1 MRKHWLLVSMLT
13 LSLQARADTVDVLAK
28 LAPKLGPEA
37 IQQAVAAMKCAQDN
51 GVGRDASRLA
61 IIDYTLPSRV
71 PRMWVFDLRQP
82 KLLFEEHAAHGKGS
96 GHDVPVAFSD
106 REGSYQTS
114 LGLFLTDK
122 TYQGG
127 NGYSLRLHGLS
138 RGFNESALRRLIVM
152 HGAAYVNPAAAAS
165 MGRLGR
171 SWGCPVVRPQ
181 VARPM
186 IDALKAGNFIYAYG
200 PGTARL
206 AQCRT
211 ENLALTAGLKPVTAN
226 HP

>member
-1 MRKHWLLVSMLT
+1 MRKLSLLACMLI
-13 LSLQARADTVDVLAK
+13 LSLQARADTVDDLAK
-28 LAPKLGPEA
+28 LAPKLRPEA
-37 IQQAVAAMKCAQDN
+37 IQQAVAAMQCAQKN
-51 GVGRDASRLA
+51 GVGRDARTLA

-71 PRMWVFDLRQP
+71 PRMWVFNLGQP
-82 KLLFEEHAAHGKGS
+82 ALLYEEHVAHGKNS
-96 GHDVPVAFSD
+96 GEDVPVAFSD
-106 REGSYQTS
+106 RDGSKQTS
-114 LGLFLTDK
+114 LGLFLTDD

-138 RGFNESALRRLIVM
+138 RGFNEAALRRLIVM
-152 HGAAYVNPAAAAS
+152 HGAAYVNPATAAS
-165 MGRLGR
+165 KGRLGR

-211 ENLALTAGLKPVTAN
+211 EDMALRTGRKPATAT

>member
-1 MRKHWLLVSMLT
+1 MRKLCLLAGMLI
-13 LSLQARADTVDVLAK
+13 LSLQARAGTVDVLAK
-28 LAPKLGPEA
+28 LAPKLRPEA

-51 GVGRDASRLA
+51 GVGRDARTLA

-71 PRMWVFDLRQP
+71 PRMWVFNLGQP
-82 KLLFEEHAAHGKGS
+82 ALLYEEHVAHGKNS
-96 GHDVPVAFSD
+96 GEDVPVAFSD
-106 REGSYQTS
+106 RDDSKQTS
-114 LGLFLTDK
+114 LGLFLTDT

-138 RGFNESALRRLIVM
+138 RGFNEAALRRLIVM
-152 HGAAYVNPAAAAS
+152 HGAAYVNPAATAG

-171 SWGCPVVRPQ
+171 SWGCPVVRRE

-186 IDALKAGNFIYAYG
+186 IDALKEGNFIYAYG

-206 AQCRT
+206 AQCRD
-211 ENLALTAGLKPVTAN
+211 EDLALHAARKPVTPP